1 MSKLENHLINSKE
14 CEKLVSEYDQSNYK
28 EINRHRSPQ
37 KPDSKTYSI
46 DLEILQ
52 DYLKLISSEMEKKG
66 IQKKG
71 VQISLGK
78 YPEKSSDPK
87 LNPEYLGYQTVF
99 ISPVDLNGSASKS
112 KESAHEEAEDTS
124 LAALP
129 NLNYMNLCP
138 PN

>member
-46 DLEILQ
+46 DLEVLQ

-66 IQKKG
+66 IKKKG
-71 VQISLGK
+71 VLISLGK

-99 ISPVDLNGSASKS
+99 ISPVDLNVRTNKSEGSTL
-112 KESAHEEAEDTS
+112 EEAEDTS
-124 LAALP
+124 LAELP

>member
-46 DLEILQ
+46 DLEVLQ

-99 ISPVDLNGSASKS
+99 ISPVDLNGSANKS
-112 KESAHEEAEDTS
+112 KESTHEEAEDKS

>member
-46 DLEILQ
+46 DLEVLQ

-66 IQKKG
+66 IKKKG
-71 VQISLGK
+71 VLISLGK

-99 ISPVDLNGSASKS
+99 ISPVDLNGSANES
-112 KESAHEEAEDTS
+112 KESPDEETEDTS

>member
-112 KESAHEEAEDTS
+112 KESTHEEAEDTS

-129 NLNYMNLCP
+129 NLNYMNLSP

>member
-99 ISPVDLNGSASKS
+99 ISPVDLNLSATKS
-112 KESAHEEAEDTS
+112 KGSSHEETEDTS
-124 LAALP
+124 LAGIP